1 MFGTEQPE
9 ASASVV
15 IATKGNQQLSSAT
28 IQGVVSLVSGA
39 VENLPTNNIKIVDK
53 SGNILGN
60 AALAGADE
68 YSPELVRRYS
78 AIVSSYEQQLQW

>member
-1 MFGTEQPE
+1 MPSLLSDPLSQPKSSYPFRKEDVFGTEQPE

-39 VENLPTNNIKIVDK
+39 VENLQPTTSKLSTK
-53 SGNILGN
+53 
-60 AALAGADE
+60 AGMSWE
-68 YSPELVRRYS
+68 M
-78 AIVSSYEQQLQW
+78 QH